1 MNFTRTTGYAFSVL
15 SYMAKNEDVTISAM
29 LLHKKL
35 NIPYSYLRTLLGD
48 LVNKGIIS
56 SNRGRN
62 GGFRLSKDKSA
73 IYLSEIIEITEGTD
87 SLGKCIMGFRECP
100 FNHGCVL
107 HPLWT
112 KMRGDIL
119 KVLSLTSLAD
129 I

>member
-1 MNFTRTTGYAFSVL
+1 MNFTRTTGYAFNVL
-15 SYMAKNEDVTISAM
+15 SYMAKNENVTMSAR

-35 NIPYSYLRTLLGD
+35 KIPYSYLRTLLGD
-48 LVNKGIIS
+48 LLNRGIIS
-56 SNRGRN
+56 STRGRN

-73 IYLSEIIEITEGTD
+73 IYLSEIIEITEGME
-87 SLGKCIMGFRECP
+87 SLGKCIMGFSDCP
-100 FNHGCVL
+100 FNHECIL

-119 KVLSLTSLAD
+119 KVLNNTSLAD